1 MSLRIIAIVT
11 TVKILMSVSHVTIV
25 VNVVL
30 YPLQLTTK
38 IIVTTT
44 RNRTNIHNVIESNQ
58 LMDLIPKALISK
70 IESLIGD
77 RSHAYII
84 DVINWVL
91 KS

>member
-1 MSLRIIAIVT
+1 LKREDVIATDNLQSIKMSLRIIAIVT

-38 IIVTTT
+38 IIITTT

-70 IESLIGD
+70 IES
-77 RSHAYII
+77 H
-84 DVINWVL
+84 
-91 KS
+91 